1 MLELIVLAT
10 VVRSGKVVLAT
21 ELLFAVLAFER
32 QEVDEIAV
40 LSGTLVSNGEEPSRR
55 LRCCGHGGGGG
66 ISKGEPA
73 NMSE

>member
-10 VVRSGKVVLAT
+10 VVRSGKIVLAT

-40 LSGTLVSNGEEPSRR
+40 LSGTLVSNGEKPSRR
-55 LRCCGHGGGGG
+55 LRGCGHEGGNG

>member
-1 MLELIVLAT
+1 MFALVVFIAL
-10 VVRSGKVVLAT
+10 VRSGKIMLAT
-21 ELLFAVLAFER
+21 ELLVAMLAFER
-32 QEVDEIAV
+32 QEIDEVAV

-55 LRCCGHGGGGG
+55 LRGCGHGGGDG